1 MWAAITGAFA
11 LGTLLFCVP
20 QGVVGVVGELP
31 ECCHSWTVLWI
42 PGMGKA
48 ELQEQNLCSKAS
60 LKLV

>member
-1 MWAAITGAFA
+1 MWAVITGAFA

-20 QGVVGVVGELP
+20 QGVVEVVGEFS

-48 ELQEQNLCSKAS
+48 ELQEQHLSV
-60 LKLV
+60 LKLP